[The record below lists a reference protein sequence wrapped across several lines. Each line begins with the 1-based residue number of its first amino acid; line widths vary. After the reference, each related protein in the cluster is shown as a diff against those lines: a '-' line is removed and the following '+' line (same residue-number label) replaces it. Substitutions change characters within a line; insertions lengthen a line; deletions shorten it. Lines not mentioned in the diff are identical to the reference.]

1 METTGNGDKFIF
13 APEDERSKVSE
24 PAALWKVL
32 IVDDDEDVHKVTRIA
47 LTNFLYKNKKLVFLN
62 AYSGKEA
69 EKLIQEHSD
78 IALILLDVVM
88 ESDQAGL
95 ELVKYIRATLAN
107 KFVRIVLRTGQA
119 GKAPEK
125 DVIEAYEINDYKT
138 KTELT
143 RERLYTLVLATLRSY
158 ETLIE
163 LESFRHELEIKVMER
178 TLELLKQKEELA
190 QKNVTIADSIR
201 YASYIQYAIFTSEAE
216 VKKIFQESFILYK
229 PRDIVSGDFYWFFK
243 RDNKIFFCAADCTGH
258 GVPGALIS
266 MLGVTFLNEI
276 LLTNKYISANELLNE
291 LRLKVINS
299 LHQKGLEGE
308 QQDSMDIALC
318 CLNTDTKELQFSGA
332 NNPLWIIKK
341 QQDAVGSE
349 MPQLPTAAACCQ
361 LLELKPDRM
370 PIGIYPEMS
379 SFKNNHVTVNK
390 GDCLYLFS
398 DGYQDQYGGP
408 DKKKFR
414 PSQLKELIL
423 TIYEKPMQ
431 EQQDILTAT
440 FENWRGNEEQTDDV
454 LVLGI
459 RL

>member
-1 METTGNGDKFIF
+1 MEATDNSDKFIF
-13 APEDERSKVSE
+13 ASEEERSKVSE
-24 PAALWKVL
+24 SATHWKVL

-69 EKLIQEHSD
+69 EKLIQENTD
-78 IALILLDVVM
+78 TALILLDVVM
-88 ESDQAGL
+88 ESDYAGL
-95 ELVKYIRATLAN
+95 DLVKYIRTTLSN
-107 KFVRIVLRTGQA
+107 KLVRIILRTGQA

-178 TLELLKQKEELA
+178 TLVLLKQKEELV
-190 QKNVTIADSIR
+190 QKNITIADSIR
-201 YASYIQYAIFTSEAE
+201 YASYIQSALFTPKADI
-216 VKKIFQESFILYK
+216 KKFFPESFIFFK

-243 RDNKIFFCAADCTGH
+243 RENKIFFCVADCTGH

-266 MLGVTFLNEI
+266 ILGVTFLNEI

-291 LRLKVINS
+291 LRLKVIIALN
-299 LHQKGLEGE
+299 QKGIEGE
-308 QQDSMDIALC
+308 QQDGMDIALC
-318 CLNTDTKELQFSGA
+318 ALNTDTKELQFSGA
-332 NNPLWIIKK
+332 CNPLVLIRKNNSGFLNRNNLEII
-341 QQDAVGSE
+341 
-349 MPQLPTAAACCQ
+349 
-361 LLELKPDRM
+361 KPDRM
-370 PIGIYPEMS
+370 PIGIYPQMI
-379 SFKNNHVTVNK
+379 SFKNNYLTIDN

-398 DGYQDQYGGP
+398 DGYQDQYGGGHN
-408 DKKKFR
+408 KKKFR
-414 PSQLKELIL
+414 PRQLKELFL
-423 TIYEKPMQ
+423 TIYKNSMQ
-431 EQQDILTAT
+431 EQHDMLLKT
-440 FENWRGNEEQTDDV
+440 FENWKGEEEQTDDV

-459 RL
+459 RI